1 MLVNG
6 KLYLYAFEN
15 FHSRM
20 LNYHIGDIGDM
31 RKPRA
36 SWTHAAG
43 HQKKGD
49 IGEAGR

>member
-1 MLVNG
+1 MAMNI
-6 KLYLYAFEN
+6 EI
-15 FHSRM
+15 SSS
-20 LNYHIGDIGDM
+20 IGDIGDM